1 MGAFILHPNHNNPL
15 KPLHPKMKTPNFI
28 RGLYEADMK
37 KIRGFRLRLVNLFF
51 PALVDVLRRTAED
64 NINCLYKYKDE
75 LELNISLRRELN
87 KLQRELNALKGAR
100 DERLRKAKTNH
111 SMDING
117 YQVALQSEQ
126 AKNERLKKEIKALNK
141 TIGKLKGGNSNNKP
155 EVDN

>member
-1 MGAFILHPNHNNPL
+1 
-15 KPLHPKMKTPNFI
+15 MKTPNFI

-87 KLQRELNALKGAR
+87 KLQRELNALNDRR

-111 SMDING
+111 SMVIND

-126 AKNERLKKEIKALNK
+126 AKNERLKKEIKALHK
-141 TIGKLKGGNSNNKP
+141 TIKRLKGGNSNKP
-155 EVDN
+155 KNNEVDN